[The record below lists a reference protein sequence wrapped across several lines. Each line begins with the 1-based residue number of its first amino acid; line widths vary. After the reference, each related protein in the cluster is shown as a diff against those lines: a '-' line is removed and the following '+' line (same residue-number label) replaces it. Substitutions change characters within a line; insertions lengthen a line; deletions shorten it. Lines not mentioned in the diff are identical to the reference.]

1 MAAAVVLPGAGVPL
15 IERLFPPLAP
25 VQQLQQTPLLIIA
38 ILMCC
43 LAAAYLALWRAAPD
57 FRAFRSLGILYALVG
72 AEQLTQYFGGT
83 ALYWALIALAA
94 AMMVEAAGEAMEVA
108 NRGWTRLLW
117 LICVFAAIAGW
128 FPSAAFVREWPVV
141 FSEPI
146 LAVLIVQG
154 LRRGSRRN
162 RSVAAAFAVYVLVR
176 LTVSTTFQR
185 LTGIKNYVVIGGW
198 KWFYP
203 STTLTLLGAVTL
215 AILVRNLIRD
225 RAEKVR
231 LAAELAAARA
241 VQQVLIPE
249 DIPPIPGFRIQSV
262 YKPYGEVGGDFFQIL
277 PVRSGR
283 GAGGV
288 LAIIG
293 DVSGKG
299 MPAALTVA
307 LLVGTVRTL
316 AHFTQSP
323 AEILAAMNQRMLGR
337 SRGGFTTCLALRA
350 NPDGVLTVANAGHIS
365 PYLGGKELQLE
376 NGLPLGISAEARYA
390 EAVFELEAGTQ
401 LTLLTDGVVEAR
413 NESGALFGFERSAAI
428 SRETAEKVVQAAQ
441 AFGQDDDITVLS
453 VTRTVDLNPTVV

>member
-1 MAAAVVLPGAGVPL
+1 M
-15 IERLFPPLAP
+15 ERLFPPLTP

-38 ILMCC
+38 ILMCS

-72 AEQLTQYFGGT
+72 VEQLTQYFGGT
-83 ALYWALIALAA
+83 ALYWTLIAMAA
-94 AMMVEAAGEAMEVA
+94 AMMVEAAAEAMEVA
-108 NRGWTRLLW
+108 HRGWTRLFW
-117 LICVFAAIAGW
+117 PVCAFAAIAGW
-128 FPSAAFVREWPVV
+128 FPSMAFVREWPII
-141 FSEPI
+141 FSEPV

-154 LRRGSRRN
+154 WRRGTRRD
-162 RSVAAAFAVYVLVR
+162 RQVAAAFAVYVLVR
-176 LTVSTTFQR
+176 LSVSTTVQR
-185 LTGIKNYVVIGGW
+185 LTGIRNYFVVGGW

-215 AILVRNLIRD
+215 TILVRNLIRD

-249 DIPPIPGFRIQSV
+249 DIPAVPGFSIQSV

-277 PVRSGR
+277 PVRKGR
-283 GAGGV
+283 EAGGV

-299 MPAALTVA
+299 MPAAMTVA

-316 AHFTQSP
+316 AHFTESP
-323 AEILAAMNQRMLGR
+323 AEILAAMNARMLGR
-337 SRGGFTTCLALRA
+337 SQGGFTTCLVLRA
-350 NPDGVLTVANAGHIS
+350 DADGTLTVANAGHIS
-365 PYLGGKELQLE
+365 PYVGGRELELA
-376 NGLPLGISAEARYA
+376 NGLPLGLTAETSYT
-390 EAVFELEAGTQ
+390 EAAFQLEPGEQ

-413 NESGALFGFERSAAI
+413 NEAGALFGFERTAAI
-428 SRETAEKVVQAAQ
+428 SGESAETVARAAQ
-441 AFGQDDDITVLS
+441 AYGQDDDITVLS
-453 VTRTVDLNPTVV
+453 VTRIVELKPAMA